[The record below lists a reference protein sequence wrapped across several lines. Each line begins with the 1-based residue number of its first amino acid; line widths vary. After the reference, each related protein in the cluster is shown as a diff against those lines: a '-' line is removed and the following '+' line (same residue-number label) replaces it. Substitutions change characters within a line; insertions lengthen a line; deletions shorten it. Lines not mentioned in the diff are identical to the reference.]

1 MSFLSAFK
9 KFLHINNRPTGNASA
24 IYYQVEVLA
33 YPNDK
38 VKRIDQTVLASTM
51 GISKDAE
58 RSYAA
63 GMVLNGMYNS
73 LGGDGDLKAVGVARM
88 TAATVSMSD
97 LRDYIVYLISAKRM
111 TPFGVLCM
119 DLNLESH
126 DPQVWKSRLRNVIQE
141 LTKGNYTFL
150 SKPFDM

>member
-9 KFLHINNRPTGNASA
+9 KFLHIHDRPSGSA
-24 IYYQVEVLA
+24 AALYYQVEELA
-33 YPNDK
+33 YPNDN
-38 VKRIDQTVLASTM
+38 VKRIDQAVLASTM

-63 GMVLNGMYNS
+63 GMVLNGMYNT
-73 LGGDGDLKAVGVARM
+73 LGGDGDLKAVGVAKM

-111 TPFGVLCM
+111 QPFGELLF
-119 DLNLESH
+119 DTYLRSD
-126 DPQVWKSRLRNVIQE
+126 DPQVWKSRLWRVIQNMA
-141 LTKGNYTFL
+141 KGEYLFL
-150 SKPFDM
+150 SKRFDM

>member
-9 KFLHINNRPTGNASA
+9 KFLHIHDRPTGNAASV
-24 IYYQVEVLA
+24 YYQVEVLA
-33 YPNDK
+33 YPNDQ

-63 GMVLNGMYNS
+63 GMVLNGMYNT
-73 LGGDGDLKAVGVARM
+73 LGGDGELKAVGVAKL
-88 TAATVSMSD
+88 TATTVSMSD
-97 LRDYIVYLISAKRM
+97 LRDYILYLISAKRM
-111 TPFGVLCM
+111 IPFGLVFN
-119 DLNLESH
+119 DVNLGSH
-126 DPQVWKSRLRNVIQE
+126 DPQVWKSRLWRVIQE
-141 LTKGNYTFL
+141 VTKGTYQIL